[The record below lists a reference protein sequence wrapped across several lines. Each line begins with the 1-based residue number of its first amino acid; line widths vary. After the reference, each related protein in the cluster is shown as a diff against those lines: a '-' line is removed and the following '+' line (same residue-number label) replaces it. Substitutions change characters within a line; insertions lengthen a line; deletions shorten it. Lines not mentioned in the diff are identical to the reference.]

1 MKMMIQTAG
10 KGAALAAICMF
21 LGSAVTAN
29 AALISLIPD
38 ADARLANDSNRGP
51 TSNTGN
57 EAQWEVRW
65 HSAPRVR
72 IGYVRYDITGVN
84 PALYSSATLNGTFTA
99 SGFNGPSGGTGMW
112 NVYGLNDDVVASGG
126 ILGNDWGET
135 AVNYSNAAGVDN
147 SAALGTFAF
156 TSDVT
161 LLGTISFDGV
171 DVQPL
176 PFASN
181 TTDLDL
187 TAFLNADSDGLVT
200 FLFMDVAQNGDE
212 YRIDSKGGNTADG
225 HGPTTLNFI
234 PEPAG
239 ICLAIMG
246 MVGLGMR
253 RRGR

>member
-1 MKMMIQTAG
+1 MKMLIQTAW
-10 KGAALAAICMF
+10 KGTLLAATCM
-21 LGSAVTAN
+21 LSWSATMVD
-29 AALISLIPD
+29 AATISLIPN

-51 TSNTGN
+51 TSNTGS

-72 IGYVRYDITGVN
+72 IGYVRYDITGIN
-84 PALYSSATLNGTFTA
+84 PALYSSATLSGTFTA
-99 SGFNGPSGGTGMW
+99 SGFNGPAAGTGKW

-135 AVNYSNAAGVDN
+135 AINYSNAAGVDN
-147 SAALGTFAF
+147 LAALGTFAF

-161 LLGTISFDGV
+161 LLGTLSLDGV

-187 TAFLNADSDGLVT
+187 TAFLNADTDGLVT

-212 YRIDSKGGNTADG
+212 YRIDSKEGNMLSG
-225 HGPTTLNFI
+225 HHPTTLNFV
-234 PEPAG
+234 PEPTTLGLVWLGAAG
-239 ICLAIMG
+239 LWT
-246 MVGLGMR
+246 R